1 MPNRVNPPK
10 TLRLP
15 PTVSKNSELKKS
27 FDDRDYI
34 LFQLWKRSGAGDDYV
49 DSNQTN
55 SQRVNGSLLF
65 DIRQQI
71 GSGMPVTIDTTGFTI
86 DTTEQ
91 TTDKT
96 EV

>member
-1 MPNRVNPPK
+1 MTRVNPPK
-10 TLRLP
+10 TLKLP
-15 PTVSKNSELKKS
+15 ESVSKNADLKKA
-27 FDDRDYI
+27 FDDRDFI
-34 LFQLWKRSGAGDDYV
+34 AFQLWKRSGAGDDYV

-55 SQRVNGSLLF
+55 SQRVNTSLLF

-71 GSGMPVTIDTTGFTI
+71 GSGMLVTIDTTGFTI